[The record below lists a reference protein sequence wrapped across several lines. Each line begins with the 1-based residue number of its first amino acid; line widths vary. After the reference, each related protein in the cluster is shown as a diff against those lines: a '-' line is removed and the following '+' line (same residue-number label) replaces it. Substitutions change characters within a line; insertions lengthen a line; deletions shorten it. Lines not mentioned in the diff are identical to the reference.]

1 MKQGSLPFFSWQSIQ
16 IYEKKCRL
24 PFINCYLFIF
34 IITIVPQIIY
44 SKRLD
49 KEGDSG
55 KIFVRSS
62 AIFHLE
68 HLGDLFLYAKS
79 QVNYDIYYP

>member
-1 MKQGSLPFFSWQSIQ
+1 M
-16 IYEKKCRL
+16 
-24 PFINCYLFIF
+24 
-34 IITIVPQIIY
+34 PQIIY